1 MRAFEKFTLY
11 EPVKV
16 TYSAGTAETERS
28 SMDERV
34 HIPIGTGDH
43 LIEAMIDAVR
53 RDDVEVGI
61 KISHRGMDISVTSC
75 TEPRTRV
82 TRRLIVK
89 DFECANAMLASMR
102 KDLEHCAGTK
112 GDDDE

>member
-1 MRAFEKFTLY
+1 
-11 EPVKV
+11 
-16 TYSAGTAETERS
+16 
-28 SMDERV
+28 MDERV

-53 RDDVEVGI
+53 RGDVEVALKVG
-61 KISHRGMDISVTSC
+61 RNGMDISITSC

-89 DFECANAMLASMR
+89 DFECANALLASMR
-102 KDLEHCAGTK
+102 EDLEY
-112 GDDDE
+112 